1 MRFVDTSAWLLMACI
16 PCVGLVGGSVSR
28 GAESSSRILGH
39 WVGTV
44 CPTDDE
50 ECEEGPTVHVVV
62 KATPGQTGDILRYQW
77 RATDGAVFDHNLPS
91 TTWRLPPGPGLHFV
105 YVLVSNGKGG
115 YDERR
120 AAVNTDTIG
129 TPLHP
134 RPSGKRY
141 LAPPAP
147 RVTTGAYRSYA
158 LVANVPFAIVSTDP
172 TIQFRSQTVLSG
184 VRDRFS
190 ISGIPPS
197 AWNHLDLD
205 AAGVAS
211 PLSYANIDLPFSDSL
226 GVYYPDQVPLS
237 VSFDSDA
244 AASDPH
250 HGPSG
255 NVILKL
261 ADGSPCGT
269 VNEFFGVEVT
279 ATVSA
284 VVNGVPTGVIHS
296 DVNGNILLPDPL
308 PQPSVGD
315 VAAVTAKCQSATFP
329 FSFRYYIDSF
339 NGPFVTSIPP
349 KVNAINVTVNGRTVP
364 SLQPDDSGFPSHPLQ
379 SRDAFFTEMGLDS
392 RLGACRY
399 YEAIG
404 VGKCDVRTQ
413 TLNNAINFEDW
424 KRATGMAPYV
434 LEGHHEVTAAFV
446 NRMDLNLA
454 RNHHSISYGPDHT
467 AAYVCNGKGPP
478 FAAVDG
484 DADVTTAVADAVAGR
499 NRIACVA
506 MDYMSTPEVNGG
518 APFTRFIIFGP
529 DGRVLPSINLD
540 GRAEKFVPGVCVAC
554 HGGSNYAGHF
564 PEDGTGLP
572 DLAAHFLPYDAGNF
586 LFSSAE
592 GFRKEDQEAAIKA
605 LNLIVLNGAG
615 PTDGEVNLILGWYGQ
630 DLSAPELDRNYIPP
644 HWDIQEADLTGP
656 IHQTYHQIIAPMCR
670 TCHAALP
677 ERFNLDDYYN
687 LRDDAQNNPNPTY
700 PIDPQLIHTHS
711 VCEFYQTM
719 PNSLVT
725 FNRFWTTHATE
736 NDLSKLFLSFLAA
749 NGRQTSSPCDPP

>member
-1 MRFVDTSAWLLMACI
+1 
-16 PCVGLVGGSVSR
+16 
-28 GAESSSRILGH
+28 
-39 WVGTV
+39 
-44 CPTDDE
+44 
-50 ECEEGPTVHVVV
+50 
-62 KATPGQTGDILRYQW
+62 
-77 RATDGAVFDHNLPS
+77 
-91 TTWRLPPGPGLHFV
+91 
-105 YVLVSNGKGG
+105 
-115 YDERR
+115 
-120 AAVNTDTIG
+120 
-129 TPLHP
+129 
-134 RPSGKRY
+134 
-141 LAPPAP
+141 
-147 RVTTGAYRSYA
+147 
-158 LVANVPFAIVSTDP
+158 
-172 TIQFRSQTVLSG
+172 VLSG